1 MKQTIKKIF
10 PFFIPIYQKI
20 REWYKS
26 NKNEKDI
33 FTEIYNKNLWK
44 DSDSASGT
52 GSNISATE
60 EIRASLPEIWKTY
73 SVQTFVDAPCGDF
86 FWMQKLD
93 TSSIKYIGADIVEEI
108 IHDNNTKFSNKGE
121 FRVLNLISDPLPDSD
136 MLMCREC
143 LVHLNFEQIHD
154 VIRNLKRSST
164 KYLLATTYPDVVENI
179 DIITGQWRP
188 LDMTLPPFNFPEPV
202 EIFNDSDTEK
212 TKYSKKIAIWDISKI

>member
-10 PFFIPIYQKI
+10 PFFIPIYQKF

-108 IHDNNTKFSNKGE
+108 INDNNTKFSNKGE

-154 VIRNLKRSST
+154 VIRNLKKSNT
-164 KYLLATTYPDVVENI
+164 KYLLATTYPDVLENI

-188 LDMTLPPFNFPEPV
+188 LDMTLPPFNFPKPV
-202 EIFNDSDTEK
+202 EVFNDSDTEK